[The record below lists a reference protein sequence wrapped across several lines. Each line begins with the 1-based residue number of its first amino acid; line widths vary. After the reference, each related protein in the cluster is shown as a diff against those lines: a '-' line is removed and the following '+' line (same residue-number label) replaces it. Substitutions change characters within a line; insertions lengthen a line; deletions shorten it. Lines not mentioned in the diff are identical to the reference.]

1 MSNWKQ
7 VEAQWHVLAAQVK
20 AKWAKLTDDDLK
32 MIAGKR
38 EVLVARLQ
46 ERYGDLRADAE
57 KRADAWAEKL
67 NVNEVAVAPPGA
79 DKSHPERPEAVPAD
93 GKRRPTDAK
102 ATDGKHQPADGKHQP
117 AAPAGAAASK
127 HQAKP
132 PATPRTPA
140 S

>member
-38 EVLVARLQ
+38 DVLVARLQ

-57 KRADAWAEKL
+57 KRADTWAEKL
-67 NVNEVAVAPPGA
+67 NVNESAVAPPGA

-93 GKRRPTDAK
+93 GKRQPTESK
-102 ATDGKHQPADGKHQP
+102 AADGKRQP
-117 AAPAGAAASK
+117 AAAGATTGK

-132 PATPRTPA
+132 PATPRGTPA

>member
-20 AKWAKLTDDDLK
+20 AKWAKLTDDDVK

-38 EVLVARLQ
+38 DVLVARLQ

-57 KRADAWAEKL
+57 KRADVWAEKL
-67 NVNEVAVAPPGA
+67 NVNEAAVAPPGA
-79 DKSHPERPEAVPAD
+79 DKSHADRPVAA
-93 GKRRPTDAK
+93 
-102 ATDGKHQPADGKHQP
+102 PADGKHQP
-117 AAPAGAAASK
+117 APPVGAAAGK
-127 HQAKP
+127 HQATP
-132 PATPRTPA
+132 PAPPRGTPA